1 MSLDTATANDVPFLD
16 LSDPNFSMDSAEA
29 RAARAQSWYARTP
42 YGLAVLR
49 YEEMSKLL
57 KNRKLRQGSYA
68 WPEKN
73 GVTDGLFHQFWRT
86 AVINYEG
93 PDHARLRRLHNPGFS
108 PRLIDG
114 LVPRFQALANE
125 LIDAFIDRG
134 ECDFVAEFAE
144 PYAARVISI
153 LLGIPESEW
162 KTIASWSSAVGL
174 ALTVTIR
181 DDLDEIEKALAGLY
195 GYADDLIADRTAN
208 PGDDFTT
215 KLVQAARDESTI
227 THDELRTAL
236 AHAIFA
242 GMDTTRNQL
251 SLALT
256 TFIDHP
262 DQWKLLAQRPELGRA
277 AVEEVMRVAPT
288 VTWVTREALED
299 FEFQGVH
306 IAKGTTVHLLNGL
319 AGTDDTDGAEVS
331 FDITAERRP
340 QLGFGGGM
348 HHCLGHF
355 VARSDM
361 SEALHLLAQRLTSP
375 RRLPGD
381 RWLPDSGNTG
391 PSVLPIAF
399 TPGACAGST
408 PT

>member
-1 MSLDTATANDVPFLD
+1 MTLDTATTEDAPFLD
-16 LSDPNFSMDSAEA
+16 LSDPGFSMHSEEA
-29 RAARAQSWYARTP
+29 RAARARSWYTRTP

-49 YEEMSKLL
+49 YDEMSQLL
-57 KNRKLRQGSYA
+57 KHRKLRQGSYA

-86 AVINYEG
+86 AVINFEG
-93 PDHARLRRLHNPGFS
+93 PDHARLRRLHNPAFS
-108 PRLIDG
+108 PRLVEG
-114 LVPRFQALANE
+114 LVPRFQEMANE

-134 ECDFVAEFAE
+134 ECEFVSEFAE

-153 LLGIPESEW
+153 MLGLPESEW
-162 KTIASWSSAVGL
+162 QMIARWSSVVGL

-181 DDLDEIEKALAGLY
+181 DDLDRIEEALAGLY
-195 GYADDLIADRTAN
+195 GYADALIADRTAN
-208 PGDDFTT
+208 PRDDFPT
-215 KLVQAARDESTI
+215 KLVQAAQDESTI
-227 THDELRTAL
+227 TREELRTAI

-251 SLALT
+251 SLAMT

-262 DQWKLLAQRPELGRA
+262 EQWRHLAERPELGRA

-306 IAKGTTVHLLNGL
+306 IAKGTTVHLLTEL

-340 QLGFGGGM
+340 HFGFGGGL

-355 VARSDM
+355 IARSDM
-361 SEALHLLAQRLTSP
+361 SEALALLARRLTSP

-381 RWLPDSGNTG
+381 KWLPDSGNTG

-399 TPGACAGST
+399 TPGRG
-408 PT
+408 